1 MEYTSSSTVSV
12 ELEECNM
19 SVEDLRT
26 ALVAS
31 ENALT
36 LDVGTFRKCSNDA
49 NIHMYC
55 RLSQAH

>member
-1 MEYTSSSTVSV
+1 
-12 ELEECNM
+12 M

-26 ALVAS
+26 ALVVR
-31 ENALT
+31 ENA
-36 LDVGTFRKCSNDA
+36 DVGTFRKCSNDA